1 MNLEAISAL
10 GAEPIK
16 IIINLIDILIIAY
29 VFYRL
34 LLIIRGTRA
43 EQLLKGLII
52 LLAFSAISRWL
63 GLSAVNWLIN
73 KVWTGI
79 FIAIPVVFQPE
90 LRRALE
96 QLGRAEIFSGRSADR
111 VPDIEKHIDEVAA
124 AAAYLARDKIGALII
139 WQRET
144 GLKDFMDIGVD
155 MDAVISRDLLINIF
169 TPNTPL
175 HDGAIIISNGR
186 ILKAGAFLPL
196 SDNLHLDKRLG
207 TRHRAAVGITEV
219 SDSLAVVVSEETG
232 GLSIAKDGRIELH
245 ISEKELRET
254 LRRELSG
261 QPVRKQYKWWRRPD
275 DKE

>member
-1 MNLEAISAL
+1 MDLQAL
-10 GAEPIK
+10 NVLGSEPAK
-16 IIINLIDILIIAY
+16 IIINLIDILIVAY
-29 VFYRL
+29 IFYRL

-43 EQLLKGLII
+43 EQLLRGLIF
-52 LLAFSAISRWL
+52 LLVFSAISRWL
-63 GLSAVNWLIN
+63 ELSAVNWLLN

-96 QLGRAEIFSGRSADR
+96 QLGRGGFFLGHLSEKT
-111 VPDIEKHIDEVAA
+111 PEIEKYIDEVVS
-124 AAAYLARDKIGALII
+124 AAAYLARDKVGALLI

-155 MDAVISRDLLINIF
+155 MDAVISKDLLINIF

-175 HDGAIIISNGR
+175 HDGAVIIANGR
-186 ILKAGAFLPL
+186 IQKAGAFLPL
-196 SDNLHLDKRLG
+196 SDNPHLDKRLG
-207 TRHRAAVGITEV
+207 TRHRAAVGVTEV

-232 GLSIAKDGRIELH
+232 GIALAIDGSISLQLGPGD
-245 ISEKELRET
+245 LREM

-261 QPVRKQYKWWRRPD
+261 PPARKQSIWRRRTD
-275 DKE
+275 EQE